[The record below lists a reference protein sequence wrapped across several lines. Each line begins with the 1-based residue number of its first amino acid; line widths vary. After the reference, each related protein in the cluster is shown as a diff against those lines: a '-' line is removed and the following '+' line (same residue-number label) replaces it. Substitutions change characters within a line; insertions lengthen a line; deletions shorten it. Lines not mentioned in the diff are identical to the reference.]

1 MPPMDAS
8 ERKRF
13 IETLRQDEEF
23 RAQVRRELLTD
34 ELLNLPQTVA
44 VLMEHNAQMQREL
57 TAVRGDLDA
66 LVTTTRQLLEITQNL
81 AGEMQQ
87 GFAAVRQDSAQMRQ
101 DITQMQQ
108 DSAQVQQDI
117 SQVQQDISQVRQDIT
132 QVRQGFIAIDA
143 RFDQVV
149 AEIRDIKDPPA
160 A

>member
-13 IETLRQDEEF
+13 IETLRQDEDF

-44 VLMEHNAQMQREL
+44 VLMEHNAQMQCEL
-57 TAVRGDLDA
+57 TAVRGDVDT

-87 GFAAVRQDSAQMRQ
+87 DFAAVRQDM
-101 DITQMQQ
+101 TQARHQPG
-108 DSAQVQQDI
+108 AAGLH
-117 SQVQQDISQVRQDIT
+117 RN
-132 QVRQGFIAIDA
+132 RCAI
-143 RFDQVV
+143 RSGG